1 MPQMDGSLG
10 PKATIPKKILARKPR
25 KLGFIGPATS
35 DKPDQ
40 AVSEPN
46 PRRYFECSER
56 DPAIFYKAN
65 MMIDQ
70 SNVQNVLK
78 NILDPETGRPVTQ
91 SNQVKEI
98 VCDANEIR
106 VSIGLTSHSA
116 PLQQDVHDQAAER
129 LRQAFPDATT
139 ISVKMVGH
147 ERIVPQIGQVGLRCR
162 SVIAVGSGKGGVGKS
177 TVATSLAYSLKKMGC
192 RVGLMDADVYG
203 PSVPQ
208 LTGTSGNLQQQ
219 DGKIQ
224 PMLQDGMPI
233 VSIGFMVPADQ
244 AIIWRGPMLHS
255 AITQFI
261 RDTAWG
267 ELDYLIIDMPPGTGD
282 VALTLSQ
289 LLPLSGAVVVCTPQK
304 VALLDAVKA
313 VAMFRKVKIPLI
325 GVVENMSGFLC
336 PDNHKRYDIFGSG
349 GARQMAEDANIPF
362 LGELPITMQMRER
375 GDEGTTQEN
384 LQDPQIAPYIDRIA
398 YQVARRIADQ
408 TRLAPAT
415 PQLPVLG

>member
-1 MPQMDGSLG
+1 M
-10 PKATIPKKILARKPR
+10 
-25 KLGFIGPATS
+25 
-35 DKPDQ
+35 
-40 AVSEPN
+40 
-46 PRRYFECSER
+46 
-56 DPAIFYKAN
+56 
-65 MMIDQ
+65 
-70 SNVQNVLK
+70 SNVDPQSIQDTLTP
-78 NILDPETGRPVTQ
+78 ILDPETGRSLQQTKQLLSVDVDQT
-91 SNQVKEI
+91 NVK
-98 VCDANEIR
+98 VR
-106 VSIGLTSHSA
+106 VGLTSHSA
-116 PLQQDVHDQAAER
+116 PLAGDVRQQIEDRIRTRYPELQSIDVVIEPFER
-129 LRQAFPDATT
+129 T
-139 ISVKMVGH
+139 
-147 ERIVPQIGQVGLRCR
+147 VPQIGQVGLRCR

-177 TVATSLAYSLKKMGC
+177 SIATNLAYSLKKMGC

-208 LTGTSGNLQQQ
+208 LTGTSGQLRQEDN
-219 DGKIQ
+219 KIQ
-224 PMLQDGMPI
+224 PMIQNGMPI

-255 AITQFI
+255 AVTQFL

-289 LLPLSGAVVVCTPQK
+289 LLPLSGSIVVCTPQK

-313 VAMFRKVKIPLI
+313 VAMFRKVKIPIL

-349 GARQMAEDANIPF
+349 GARQMAEDAGIPF
-362 LGELPITMQMRER
+362 LGDVPITIAMRER

-384 LQDPQIAPYIDRIA
+384 LDDPTIAPFIDKIA

-408 TRLAPAT
+408 TRTNPST

>member
-1 MPQMDGSLG
+1 M
-10 PKATIPKKILARKPR
+10 
-25 KLGFIGPATS
+25 F
-35 DKPDQ
+35 DQ
-40 AVSEPN
+40 AS
-46 PRRYFECSER
+46 
-56 DPAIFYKAN
+56 
-65 MMIDQ
+65 
-70 SNVQNVLK
+70 VQAALQ

-91 SNQVKEI
+91 SNQIKEI
-98 VCDANEIR
+98 VCEPGQIR
-106 VSIGLTSHSA
+106 VSIGLTSHAA
-116 PLQQDVHDQAAER
+116 PLHKDVQDHATER
-129 LRQAFPDATT
+129 LRQAFPTVAN
-139 ISVKMVGH
+139 ISVQIVGH
-147 ERIVPQIGQVGLRCR
+147 DRIVPQIGQVGLRCR

-208 LTGTSGNLQQQ
+208 LTGTAGNLQQQ

-255 AITQFI
+255 AVTQFI

-313 VAMFRKVKIPLI
+313 VAMFRKVKIPII

-384 LQDPQIAPYIDRIA
+384 LLDPQIAPYIDRIA

>member
-1 MPQMDGSLG
+1 MPDV
-10 PKATIPKKILARKPR
+10 AEI
-25 KLGFIGPATS
+25 
-35 DKPDQ
+35 
-40 AVSEPN
+40 
-46 PRRYFECSER
+46 
-56 DPAIFYKAN
+56 
-65 MMIDQ
+65 Q
-70 SNVQNVLK
+70 SVLQS
-78 NILDPETGRPVTQ
+78 ILDPETGRPITQ
-91 SNQVKEI
+91 TNQVKQI
-98 VCDANEIR
+98 DCRADC
-106 VSIGLTSHSA
+106 VSVTIGLTPHSA
-116 PLQQDVHDQAAER
+116 PLRKDVIQQVTER
-129 LRQAFPDATT
+129 LHTALPGLPELR
-139 ISVKMVGH
+139 V
-147 ERIVPQIGQVGLRCR
+147 EIVPHDRGIPQLGQVGLRCR

-177 TVATSLAYSLKKMGC
+177 TVATNLAYSLKKMGC

-208 LTGTSGNLQQQ
+208 LTGTAGHLSQE

-224 PMLQDGMPI
+224 PLRQDGMPI

-255 AITQFI
+255 AVTQFL

-289 LLPLSGAVVVCTPQK
+289 LLPISGAVVVCTPQK

-313 VAMFRKVKIPLI
+313 VAMFRKVKIPILGI
-325 GVVENMSGFLC
+325 VENMSGFLC

-349 GARQMAEDANIPF
+349 GARQMAEDAEIPF
-362 LGELPITMQMRER
+362 LGDIPITIDMRQR
-375 GDEGTTQEN
+375 GDDGTTAAN
-384 LQDPQIAPYIDRIA
+384 LEDPLVASYLEKIA

-408 TRLAPAT
+408 TRLAPAA

>member
-1 MPQMDGSLG
+1 
-10 PKATIPKKILARKPR
+10 
-25 KLGFIGPATS
+25 
-35 DKPDQ
+35 
-40 AVSEPN
+40 
-46 PRRYFECSER
+46 
-56 DPAIFYKAN
+56 
-65 MMIDQ
+65 MIETAQVQ
-70 SNVQNVLK
+70 SALQGT
-78 NILDPETGRPVTQ
+78 LDPETGRPVTQ
-91 SNQVKEI
+91 TNQLKSI
-98 VCDANEIR
+98 QCDDTSIR

-116 PLQQDVHDQAAER
+116 PLKKDVQDFATER
-129 LRQAFPDATT
+129 LRQSFPETP
-139 ISVKMVGH
+139 IIEVQIVPH

-177 TVATSLAYSLKKMGC
+177 TVATSLAYSLKKMGS

-224 PMLQDGMPI
+224 PMMQDGMPI

-255 AITQFI
+255 AVTQFI

-289 LLPLSGAVVVCTPQK
+289 LLPLSGSVVVCTPQK

-313 VAMFRKVKIPLI
+313 IAMFRKVKIPLI

-362 LGELPITMQMRER
+362 LGDLPITLQMRER
-375 GDEGTTQEN
+375 GDDGTTQDN
-384 LQDPQIAPYIDRIA
+384 LRDPQIAPYIDRIA

-408 TRLAPAT
+408 TRMAPAT

>member
-1 MPQMDGSLG
+1 M
-10 PKATIPKKILARKPR
+10 I
-25 KLGFIGPATS
+25 
-35 DKPDQ
+35 
-40 AVSEPN
+40 
-46 PRRYFECSER
+46 
-56 DPAIFYKAN
+56 DPAQV
-65 MMIDQ
+65 Q
-70 SNVQNVLK
+70 SALQGT
-78 NILDPETGRPVTQ
+78 LDPETGRPLTQ
-91 SNQVKEI
+91 TNQLKSIE
-98 VCDANEIR
+98 CDATRIH
-106 VSIGLTSHSA
+106 VSIGLTPHSA
-116 PLQQDVHDQAAER
+116 PLKKDVQDSATER
-129 LRQAFPDATT
+129 LRQAFPE
-139 ISVKMVGH
+139 IPNIEVQIVGH

-177 TVATSLAYSLKKMGC
+177 TVATSLAYSLKKMGS

-208 LTGTSGNLQQQ
+208 LTGTAGHLQQE

-224 PMLQDGMPI
+224 PMMQDGMPI

-255 AITQFI
+255 AVTQFI

-313 VAMFRKVKIPLI
+313 IAMFRKVKIPLL

-362 LGELPITMQMRER
+362 LGDLPITMQMRER
-375 GDEGTTQEN
+375 GDDGTTQDN
-384 LQDPQIAPYIDRIA
+384 LRDPQIAPYIDRIA

-408 TRLAPAT
+408 TRMAPAT

>member
-1 MPQMDGSLG
+1 MSDRENLGIPVLRRPQVR
-10 PKATIPKKILARKPR
+10 I
-25 KLGFIGPATS
+25 IGNGVCES
-35 DKPDQ
+35 SSK
-40 AVSEPN
+40 
-46 PRRYFECSER
+46 RYFEQLAR
-56 DPAIFYKAN
+56 AQVRFYKAKE
-65 MMIDQ
+65 MIDQ
-70 SNVQNVLK
+70 ATVLSSLQ
-78 NILDPETGRPVTQ
+78 NILDPETGRPITQ
-91 SNQVKEI
+91 ANQIKEI
-98 VCDANEIR
+98 DCGPDHVR
-106 VSIGLTSHSA
+106 VSIGLTSHSS
-116 PLQQDVHDQAAER
+116 PLKNDVQEQATER
-129 LRQAFPDATT
+129 LRQAFPQIPT
-139 ISVKMVGH
+139 ISVQIVSH
-147 ERIVPQIGQVGLRCR
+147 ERVVPQLGQVGLRCR

-203 PSVPQ
+203 PSIPQ
-208 LTGTSGNLQQQ
+208 LTGTEGQLQQL

-233 VSIGFMVPADQ
+233 MSIGFMVPADQ

-255 AITQFI
+255 AVTQFV

-282 VALTLSQ
+282 IALTLSQ
-289 LLPLSGAVVVCTPQK
+289 LLPLSGAIVVCTPQK

-325 GVVENMSGFLC
+325 GMVENMSGFLC

-349 GARQMAEDANIPF
+349 GARQMAEDGNIPF

-375 GDEGTTQEN
+375 GDEGTTQDN

-408 TRLAPAT
+408 TRLAPVV

>member
-1 MPQMDGSLG
+1 
-10 PKATIPKKILARKPR
+10 
-25 KLGFIGPATS
+25 
-35 DKPDQ
+35 
-40 AVSEPN
+40 
-46 PRRYFECSER
+46 
-56 DPAIFYKAN
+56 
-65 MMIDQ
+65 MIDAADIQ
-70 SNVQNVLK
+70 SVLQT
-78 NILDPETGRPVTQ
+78 ILDPETGRPITQ
-91 SNQVKEI
+91 TQQVKQV
-98 VCDANEIR
+98 VCGTDR
-106 VSIGLTSHSA
+106 VQITVGLTPHSA
-116 PLQQDVHDQAAER
+116 PLKADFSQLIGER
-129 LRQAFPDATT
+129 LRSTLPTLPELQVEIVP
-139 ISVKMVGH
+139 H
-147 ERIVPQIGQVGLRCR
+147 ERGIPQLGQVGLRCR

-208 LTGTSGNLQQQ
+208 LTGTAGHLSQEN
-219 DGKIQ
+219 GKIQ
-224 PMLQDGMPI
+224 PLLQDGMPI

-255 AITQFI
+255 AVTQFL

-313 VAMFRKVKIPLI
+313 VAMFRKVKIPILGI
-325 GVVENMSGFLC
+325 VENMSGFLC

-349 GARQMAEDANIPF
+349 GARQMAEDAEIPF
-362 LGELPITMQMRER
+362 LGDIPITIDMRQR
-375 GDEGTTQEN
+375 GDEGTTAEN
-384 LQDPQIAPYIDRIA
+384 LADPMVAPYIDKIA

-408 TRLAPAT
+408 ARLAPAA

>member
-1 MPQMDGSLG
+1 VAFANIAANG
-10 PKATIPKKILARKPR
+10 ILKPR
-25 KLGFIGPATS
+25 NPAAT
-35 DKPDQ
+35 
-40 AVSEPN
+40 
-46 PRRYFECSER
+46 PRKRE
-56 DPAIFYKAN
+56 I
-65 MMIDQ
+65 MMIDNSKVHSALQ
-70 SNVQNVLK
+70 G
-78 NILDPETGRPVTQ
+78 ILDPETGRPITQ
-91 SNQVKEI
+91 TNQVKEI
-98 VCDANEIR
+98 EAKDGHLR
-106 VSIGLTSHSA
+106 VSIGLTSHDA
-116 PLQQDVHDQAAER
+116 PLKKDVLEQATVR
-129 LRQAFPDATT
+129 LKTAFPEVTVE
-139 ISVKMVGH
+139 VKIVHH
-147 ERIVPQIGQVGLRCR
+147 ERVVPQIGQVGLRCR

-208 LTGTSGNLQQQ
+208 LTGTFGNLQQL

-233 VSIGFMVPADQ
+233 ISIGFMVPADQ

-255 AITQFI
+255 AVTQFI

-362 LGELPITMQMRER
+362 LGDLPITIPMRER
-375 GDEGTTQEN
+375 GDEGTTQDN

>member
-1 MPQMDGSLG
+1 
-10 PKATIPKKILARKPR
+10 
-25 KLGFIGPATS
+25 
-35 DKPDQ
+35 
-40 AVSEPN
+40 
-46 PRRYFECSER
+46 
-56 DPAIFYKAN
+56 
-65 MMIDQ
+65 MIDQ
-70 SNVQNVLK
+70 ASVQTVLK
-78 NILDPETGRPVTQ
+78 SVLDPETGRPITQ
-91 SNQVKEI
+91 SNQVQEI
-98 VCDANEIR
+98 TCDADQVR

-116 PLQQDVHDQAAER
+116 PLKKDVQEQATER
-129 LRQAFPDATT
+129 LQQAFPNVAS
-139 ISVKMVGH
+139 ISVRIVAH
-147 ERIVPQIGQVGLRCR
+147 HRIVPQIGQVGLRCR

-177 TVATSLAYSLKKMGC
+177 TVATNLAYSLKKMGC

-203 PSVPQ
+203 PSIPQ
-208 LTGTSGNLQQQ
+208 LTGTAGHLQQE
-219 DGKIQ
+219 DGKIK

-289 LLPLSGAVVVCTPQK
+289 LLPISGAVVVCTPQK

-349 GARQMAEDANIPF
+349 GARQMAEDGHIPF
-362 LGELPITMQMRER
+362 LGDLPITIQMRER
-375 GDEGTTQEN
+375 GDEGTTGEN